1 MHRPAPADAAAP
13 SARVVA
19 VPAWEVTL
27 LRRPVGS
34 SRARVAGRLTIAAP
48 DLDQAR
54 RQAEA
59 ALTRRR
65 EQARSAG
72 EGSEWSLGVLRPLTP
87 RAPGTHRYLVIF
99 ALWEAHDDR
108 FERHDV
114 HECEIW
120 AADAGSARRL
130 AHREVQAL
138 PHYRPAWRVRSV
150 ARDTAPDLPADG

>member
-1 MHRPAPADAAAP
+1 MTVP
-13 SARVVA
+13 

-27 LRRPVGS
+27 LRRPPGS
-34 SRARVAGRLTIAAP
+34 SRARVAGRLAIEAA

-54 RQAEA
+54 RAAEA

-65 EQARSAG
+65 EETRSAG
-72 EGSEWSLGVLRPLTP
+72 EGSVWSLGVLRPLTP
-87 RAPGTHRYLVIF
+87 RAPGTRRYLVTF
-99 ALWEAHDDR
+99 ALWEAHEDR

-120 AADAGSARRL
+120 AADAASARRL

-150 ARDTAPDLPADG
+150 ARDTAPELPADG

>member
-1 MHRPAPADAAAP
+1 MTA
-13 SARVVA
+13 A

-27 LRRPVGS
+27 LRRAPGS
-34 SRARVAGRLTIAAP
+34 SRARVAGRLVIDAV

-54 RQAEA
+54 RQAEGV
-59 ALTRRR
+59 LTRRR
-65 EQARSAG
+65 EETRAAG

-87 RAPGTHRYLVIF
+87 RAPGTHRYVITF
-99 ALWEAHDDR
+99 ALWESREDH

-120 AADAGSARRL
+120 AADAASARRL

-150 ARDTAPDLPADG
+150 AREHAPELRPDG